1 MALPSRPSTA
11 GSPRIGADGLSNL
24 ELFRAGRD
32 LGGASTALVPFW
44 SESPR
49 PPQRPRSAGRPTP
62 RPPPS
67 APPSAV
73 AATAEH
79 IPSYLQQ
86 TTSASPRFRPPPPRL
101 KPPSSSYRTEAQ
113 RQLQKTAQPFR
124 LTARQR
130 ADALLAIN
138 DFHINVFLERRRCL
152 PAYRTISKA
161 KKAAIEGC
169 FGLLDKD
176 GDGSSRVSETHL
188 LLRSL
193 GLPDS
198 VVAEVVATAK
208 TDDSS
213 NVSRAEFTRL
223 CVEADKLRRAIE
235 DDDEQQDGSLTADA
249 AAAAAAAA
257 DAASDAAA
265 ALTSSSA
272 AAAAILASSSAA
284 AAVPPLAFRSPRSRR
299 HRPPPPKPRWV
310 GTGGAGASSG
320 IGPMGSIRGSMRFFD
335 NGGSAIDNGGGVGPL
350 PPGREEVPY
359 FESPRAS
366 SEAMPLKLLMEC
378 NRIHGI
384 VDAYVAT
391 LADRPPP
398 VSQQQSRRP
407 ARTTARGGS
416 DDEPRRPA
424 LKPGTARPIERRPS
438 SARGGAT
445 KSGVPLDIARR
456 LQILD
461 D

>member
-1 MALPSRPSTA
+1 M
-11 GSPRIGADGLSNL
+11 
-24 ELFRAGRD
+24 
-32 LGGASTALVPFW
+32 
-44 SESPR
+44 
-49 PPQRPRSAGRPTP
+49 
-62 RPPPS
+62 
-67 APPSAV
+67 
-73 AATAEH
+73 
-79 IPSYLQQ
+79 QQ

-176 GDGSSRVSETHL
+176 GDGSSRMSETNL

-249 AAAAAAAA
+249 AAAPQLR
-257 DAASDAAA
+257 
-265 ALTSSSA
+265 LT
-272 AAAAILASSSAA
+272 
-284 AAVPPLAFRSPRSRR
+284 PPLTLPPRLPPPRP
-299 HRPPPPKPRWV
+299 RPPPSSPLHPPPPPSRRSLSDLLDPGGTAPRHRSH
-310 GTGGAGASSG
+310 AGSAQEGQARARALARWAPYAARCASSTMAA
-320 IGPMGSIRGSMRFFD
+320 PPSTTAAA
-335 NGGSAIDNGGGVGPL
+335 SALCL
-350 PPGREEVPY
+350 PDERKCPY

-407 ARTTARGGS
+407 ARTTARG
-416 DDEPRRPA
+416 
-424 LKPGTARPIERRPS
+424 ERR
-438 SARGGAT
+438 
-445 KSGVPLDIARR
+445 
-456 LQILD
+456 
-461 D
+461 